1 MKSLPVK
8 LGVTLIIGM
17 VMVGCAGMRGAHWKF
32 FSSTDMYEGF
42 YYAEKMTRSYKD
54 VVRVWIKLEYT
65 EKGIAE
71 HVKAFGK
78 DYETLSYSLQ
88 LWEIDCPSKKQR
100 ILSFKQYSAEGNIL
114 STKPAK
120 RRFTESLGKSLSET
134 VCK

>member
-8 LGVTLIIGM
+8 LKVALIFGM
-17 VMVGCAGMRGAHWKF
+17 VMVGCTGVRGAHWKF

-42 YYAEKMTRSYKD
+42 YYEEKMTRSYKD
-54 VVRVWIKLEYT
+54 VVKVWIKLEYT

-78 DYETLSYSLQ
+78 DYENLSYSLQ
-88 LWEIDCPSKKQR
+88 FWEIDCPSKKQR
-100 ILSFKQYSAEGNIL
+100 MLSFKQYSAEGNIL
-114 STKPAK
+114 STKQEK
-120 RRFTESLGKSLSET
+120 KRFTESLGKSLSET